1 MELLQTYPLV
11 GIALAALLGLQ
22 IGSFLNLLIW
32 RLPRMMQ
39 NDWED
44 EVMQFQGQDPP
55 SRAVFNLFFPPSH
68 CTTCQTTLVVS
79 ELVPVLSFLW
89 LKARCGH
96 CQASVSWR
104 YPLVELAV
112 AAWWGWAAAAHG
124 GLTASALA
132 WAGFGTV
139 LLALAFIDAD
149 TMLLPDVL
157 TQPLMWSGLMLSA
170 WGLTGLGLA
179 DSFWAAVAGYVSLW
193 TVHAVFKM
201 VTGKQGMGQGDF
213 KLLAALGAWLGWMAL
228 PMVLL
233 VASLLGVFVALGM
246 RWRGSLQAGEPLPFG
261 PYLVFAGMLC
271 AVADL
276 HHGWLYV

>member
-1 MELLQTYPLV
+1 MELFQTYPLLWTL
-11 GIALAALLGLQ
+11 LAALVGLQ

-32 RLPRMMQ
+32 RLPQMMQ
-39 NDWED
+39 NEWAD
-44 EVMQFQGQDPP
+44 EVMRFQGQDLPA
-55 SRAVFNLFFPPSH
+55 RDVFNLFLPRSH
-68 CTTCQTTLVVS
+68 CTTCKTTLGAS

-104 YPLVELAV
+104 YPLVEFAV
-112 AAWWGWAAAAHG
+112 AAWWAWSAAQG
-124 GLTASALA
+124 GVSATTLA

-157 TQPLMWSGLMLSA
+157 TQPLMWAGLILSA
-170 WGLTGLGLA
+170 WGLTGLSLG
-179 DSFWAAVAGYVSLW
+179 DSFWGAVAGYLSLW
-193 TVHAVFKM
+193 LVHAVFKM
-201 VTGKQGMGQGDF
+201 ITGKQGMGQGDF

-228 PMVLL
+228 PVLL
-233 VASLLGVFVALGM
+233 LIASLLGVIVALGM

-271 AVADL
+271 AMADL
-276 HHGWLYV
+276 HSGLIYF

>member
-1 MELLQTYPLV
+1 
-11 GIALAALLGLQ
+11 
-22 IGSFLNLLIW
+22 
-32 RLPRMMQ
+32 MMQ
-39 NDWED
+39 NDWAD
-44 EVMQFQGQDPP
+44 EVMRFQGQVPP
-55 SRAVFNLFFPPSH
+55 ARDVFNLFLPSSH
-68 CTTCQTTLVVS
+68 CTTCKTSLGAS

-89 LKARCGH
+89 LKARCRH

-112 AAWWGWAAAAHG
+112 AAWWAWSAAQG
-124 GLTASALA
+124 GVSGASLA

-157 TQPLMWSGLMLSA
+157 TQPLMWSGLILSA
-170 WGLTGLGLA
+170 WGLTGLSLS
-179 DSFWAAVAGYVSLW
+179 DSLWGAVAGYVCLW
-193 TVHAVFKM
+193 LVHAVFKM
-201 VTGKQGMGQGDF
+201 ITGKQGMGEGDF

-228 PMVLL
+228 PVLL
-233 VASLLGVFVALGM
+233 LIASLLGVIVALLM

-271 AVADL
+271 AMADFTP
-276 HHGWLYV
+276 

>member
-1 MELLQTYPLV
+1 MELFHTYPLMW
-11 GIALAALLGLQ
+11 IFLAALVGLQ

-32 RLPRMMQ
+32 RLPQMMQ
-39 NDWED
+39 NEWAD
-44 EVMQFQGQDPP
+44 EVMRFQGQEPP
-55 SRAVFNLFFPPSH
+55 ARDVFNLFVPRSH
-68 CTTCQTTLVVS
+68 CTTCKTTLGVS

-89 LKARCGH
+89 LKARCRH

-112 AAWWGWAAAAHG
+112 AAWWAWAAATHG
-124 GLTASALA
+124 GLTASVLA

-157 TQPLMWSGLMLSA
+157 TQPLLWSGLILSA
-170 WGLTGLGLA
+170 WGLTGLSLQ
-179 DSFWAAVAGYVSLW
+179 DSLGGAVTGYLSLW
-193 TVHAVFKM
+193 LVHAVFKM
-201 VTGKQGMGQGDF
+201 ITGKQGMGQGDF

-228 PMVLL
+228 PVLL
-233 VASLLGVFVALGM
+233 LIASLLGVIVALLL
-246 RWRGSLQAGEPLPFG
+246 RLRGSLQAGEPMPFG

-271 AVADL
+271 ALTDFTL
-276 HHGWLYV
+276 

>member
-1 MELLQTYPLV
+1 MELLQTYPLLW
-11 GIALAALLGLQ
+11 ILLAALVGLQ

-32 RLPRMMQ
+32 RLPQMMQ
-39 NDWED
+39 NEWAD
-44 EVMQFQGQDPP
+44 EVTRFQGQEPP
-55 SRAVFNLFFPPSH
+55 ARDVFNLFLPRSH
-68 CTTCQTTLVVS
+68 CTTCKTTLGAS

-89 LKARCGH
+89 LKARCRH

-112 AAWWGWAAAAHG
+112 AAWWAWSAAHG
-124 GLTASALA
+124 GVSPAALA

-157 TQPLMWSGLMLSA
+157 TQPLMWSGLILSA
-170 WGLTGLGLA
+170 WGLTGLSLG
-179 DSFWAAVAGYVSLW
+179 DSFWGAVAGYLSLW
-193 TVHAVFKM
+193 LVHAVFKM
-201 VTGKQGMGQGDF
+201 ITGKQGMGQGDF

-228 PMVLL
+228 PVLL
-233 VASLLGVFVALGM
+233 LIASLLGVIVALGM

-271 AVADL
+271 AMKDFTP
-276 HHGWLYV
+276 